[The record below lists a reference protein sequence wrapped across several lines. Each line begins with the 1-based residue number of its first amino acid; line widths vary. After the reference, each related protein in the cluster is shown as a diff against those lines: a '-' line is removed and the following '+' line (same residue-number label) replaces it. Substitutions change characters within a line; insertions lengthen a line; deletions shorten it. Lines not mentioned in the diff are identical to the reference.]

1 MAFTWQKP
9 LGEGVVIYLDTILE
23 IRQNVDYVDDNKC
36 NPHCSSVLTG
46 HDETVYS
53 PENGTYKGAEY
64 FWDMSDHDKGVLID
78 DDGTIYS
85 DDKYSVDT
93 GDDSYVRNGHDG
105 TYCSVDDD
113 VVNSPHDSG
122 ANSTDRDHN
131 SDYDSS
137 VLSIFA

>member
-9 LGEGVVIYLDTILE
+9 LGKAVIIYLDTILE
-23 IRQNVDYVDDNKC
+23 IRQNVDYVADTKC

-46 HDETVYS
+46 HDETVYR
-53 PENGTYKGAEY
+53 PEDGTFRGAEY
-64 FWDMSDHDKGVLID
+64 FWNMSDHDKGVLID

-85 DDKYSVDT
+85 DDKVSEDHGDDSIVDT
-93 GDDSYVRNGHDG
+93 GDDG
-105 TYCSVDDD
+105 TYCSSDD
-113 VVNSPHDSG
+113 VVENSPHNTG

-131 SDYDSS
+131 SDHDSS